1 MSALS
6 EIQFYIYLVFC
17 AADRNPLIYLICRLT
32 GTYSLCY
39 YLCSCH
45 DRNEDILSKLLSFSA
60 FSDFN
65 SRNDQK
71 KKHNLD
77 LILLNVGH
85 QWILWFVNET
95 LMWADCV
102 AVLCLHL
109 SAGNPLLLNSSMQ
122 PDLTVGRT
130 YSTPLCFQDG
140 ADKELFDPL
149 PDIKVKVQSSFMVS
163 LGVAERAEFH
173 AKGPAETFPRDL
185 SRDYS
190 STADRRKKGLLTLN
204 GPFSAGKELLR
215 TTGVFGHPG
224 GRLVVPNTGEIHRK

>member
-1 MSALS
+1 M
-6 EIQFYIYLVFC
+6 
-17 AADRNPLIYLICRLT
+17 
-32 GTYSLCY
+32 
-39 YLCSCH
+39 
-45 DRNEDILSKLLSFSA
+45 
-60 FSDFN
+60 
-65 SRNDQK
+65 
-71 KKHNLD
+71 
-77 LILLNVGH
+77 
-85 QWILWFVNET
+85 
-95 LMWADCV
+95 
-102 AVLCLHL
+102 AVLSLHL

-173 AKGPAETFPRDL
+173 AKAPAETFPRDL

-204 GPFSAGKELLR
+204 GPFSASKELLR

-224 GRLVVPNTGEIHRK
+224 GLLVVPNTGEIHRK